1 MMTGLLAFLGISALV
16 ICTPGPDT
24 ALTVRNSIVGGRRA
38 GVFTAAGIAAGQLV
52 WTVAASL
59 GIAGLLQAS
68 QPAFTALKIAGATYL
83 IFLGLQSILG
93 AIHGRH
99 SKPERRIGSAQLA
112 SRRAMRQGLI
122 SNLANPK
129 MAAFFLSL
137 LPQFVPVASGHVV
150 ALLPLGLVFC
160 LMTFGWLSLYAVVL
174 NKVGPFLHRSRVR
187 RTLDTV
193 TGTVLVALG
202 LRLATETR

>member
-1 MMTGLLAFLGISALV
+1 MMTGLLAFLGVSALV

-68 QPAFTALKIAGATYL
+68 QPAFTALRIAGAAYL
-83 IFLGLQSILG
+83 IFLGVQSILG
-93 AIHGRH
+93 AIRGRH
-99 SKPERRIGSAQLA
+99 GSYEHRIGLPELGP
-112 SRRAMRQGLI
+112 RRAIRQGFI

-137 LPQFVPVASGHVV
+137 LPQFVPVASGRIA

-160 LMTFGWLSLYAVVL
+160 LMTFGWLSLYAAVVD
-174 NKVGPFLHRSRVR
+174 KVGPFLQRSRVR
-187 RTLDTV
+187 RSLDAV

>member
-1 MMTGLLAFLGISALV
+1 MMTGLLAFLGVSALV

-38 GVFTAAGIAAGQLV
+38 GVFTAAGIATGQLV

-68 QPAFTALKIAGATYL
+68 LPAFTALKIAGAAYL
-83 IFLGLQSILG
+83 IFLGVQSILG
-93 AIHGRH
+93 AIRGRH
-99 SKPERRIGSAQLA
+99 GERQIGLPELA
-112 SRRAMRQGLI
+112 PRRAIRQGFI

-137 LPQFVPVASGHVV
+137 LPQFVPVASGRV
-150 ALLPLGLVFC
+150 AVLRPLGLVFC

-174 NKVGPFLHRSRVR
+174 NKVGPFLQRSRVR
-187 RTLDTV
+187 RTLDAV